1 MKEKLTKNIGLKILS
16 VILAAIMWL
25 VITNVD
31 DPVVPVD
38 FRNVPVTILNEEEI
52 AYLDQVYEIVEGET
66 IDFTVAARRTIADNL
81 AVSDFKVTADFAKL
95 SDVNA
100 VTINI
105 SCPRY
110 GDDVTV
116 IDGLYQV
123 MKINREEL
131 VEKHFK
137 VNVVLKGEPA
147 EGYFI
152 GEKTASTILRVS
164 GPKSK
169 IERIKDIVVEVDVD
183 QVSGSF
189 RTIEEPKA
197 LDEEGN
203 EIDASNLKFSQK
215 AVTIYI
221 GVYKTKTINL
231 QITASGKPAEGYVM
245 TNIEYGPETIEVAG
259 DDEALRSIQYLSIT
273 ESISGAT
280 SSIIKEINL
289 EEKLREGLVLVG
301 ENKTAAINITIEKKQ
316 TKEINIWPGDIEIR
330 GKENDMTINF
340 ISTGPITIKL
350 TGPAAELDK
359 YDRTNLKP
367 YIDITGYTTGTYTLD
382 IKANVSGD
390 VSLSNVSKV
399 SMYLAKTESE

>member
-390 VSLSNVSKV
+390 VSLSNVPKV

>member
-390 VSLSNVSKV
+390 VSLSNVPKV
-399 SMYLAKTESE
+399 SLYLAKTESE

>member
-382 IKANVSGD
+382 IKANVTGA